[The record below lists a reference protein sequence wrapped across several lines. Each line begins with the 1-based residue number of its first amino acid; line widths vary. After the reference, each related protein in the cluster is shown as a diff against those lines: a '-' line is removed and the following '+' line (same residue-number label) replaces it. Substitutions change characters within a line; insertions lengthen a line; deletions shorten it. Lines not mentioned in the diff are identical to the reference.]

1 MYGLEVLPL
10 TQSQINILSKFH
22 LDNLKRFQSL
32 PTRVATCAVYLLLG
46 VLPLEAELHERQLGL
61 LYNILIS
68 DNETM
73 QQLAERQI
81 AINLDNKLSYFSRV
95 QDILDQYRLPPL
107 GELMRNLTTKDK
119 WKLQIKAAIHEY
131 WSHEL
136 RNEALE
142 RSTLCY
148 MDIVS
153 TKISLTH
160 KVWSSL
166 ESTVADVRKGIVK
179 SRMITGTYLLQTN
192 KHKFSKATVCAT
204 CKCCGLGDE
213 DITHMLLDCAALYSQ
228 RKLFYPKVRSLTIQ
242 YLGIDMWR
250 EITHSKLNIV
260 RFLLD
265 CTTFPMFKNEKHIM
279 EITKASTELCY
290 RLHLKRIHKLK
301 GEWFLVINDTF
312 TAVYIWQQWIDRYS
326 RYALHYTF
334 C

>member
-32 PTRVATCAVYLLLG
+32 PTRVATCVVYLLLG
-46 VLPLEAELHERQLGL
+46 VLPLEAELHKRQLGL

-107 GELMRNLTTKDK
+107 RELMRNLTTKDK
-119 WKLQIKAAIHEY
+119 WKLQIKAAIHKY
-131 WSHEL
+131 WSSEL

-153 TKISLTH
+153 TKVLRT
-160 KVWSSL
+160 KYGRLWN
-166 ESTVADVRKGIVK
+166 
-179 SRMITGTYLLQTN
+179 Q
-192 KHKFSKATVCAT
+192 
-204 CKCCGLGDE
+204 
-213 DITHMLLDCAALYSQ
+213 
-228 RKLFYPKVRSLTIQ
+228 RSLM
-242 YLGIDMWR
+242 YG
-250 EITHSKLNIV
+250 
-260 RFLLD
+260 
-265 CTTFPMFKNEKHIM
+265 
-279 EITKASTELCY
+279 KAS
-290 RLHLKRIHKLK
+290 LK
-301 GEWFLVINDTF
+301 V
-312 TAVYIWQQWIDRYS
+312 V
-326 RYALHYTF
+326 
-334 C
+334 

>member
-1 MYGLEVLPL
+1 
-10 TQSQINILSKFH
+10 
-22 LDNLKRFQSL
+22 
-32 PTRVATCAVYLLLG
+32 
-46 VLPLEAELHERQLGL
+46 
-61 LYNILIS
+61 
-68 DNETM
+68 M

-107 GELMRNLTTKDK
+107 RELTRNLTTKDK

-131 WSHEL
+131 WSIEL

-148 MDIVS
+148 IVS

-228 RKLFYPKVRSLTIQ
+228 RKLLYPKVRSLTIK
-242 YLGIDMWR
+242 YLGINMWR

-301 GEWFLVINDTF
+301 GE
-312 TAVYIWQQWIDRYS
+312 
-326 RYALHYTF
+326 
-334 C
+334 